1 MSEETKTKFV
11 PCSRCGAPVLPNLAE
26 CMICGKEDP
35 GRLAN
40 NFIGRKFV
48 EFRQQQ
54 RKRQRNTTT
63 TPDIDLSASLGQYRY
78 LFTGAFAVSH
88 TLMAVTVVL
97 YLFAML
103 IDLGG
108 VSLYAGGLSIL
119 APSSDAVI
127 RLGATGRIPLMLG
140 RVWSFLTAPYL
151 STNLL
156 DAGINVLWLFTIGRM
171 VERFFGGAQTFL
183 LYAASGIVGG
193 IVGTLFGAGVMTT
206 GSPALFGLFAGLIVF
221 GRNMHD
227 SMGDQLVRQG
237 VMLAVILLLF
247 DLLGSFSH
255 LMADLGGAAVG
266 YVIATLFVQNLS
278 LRYDP
283 LTDRVARAIAI
294 ASGAL
299 LVGGLILPLRLLG

>member
-1 MSEETKTKFV
+1 
-11 PCSRCGAPVLPNLAE
+11 
-26 CMICGKEDP
+26 MICGKENP

-40 NFIGRKFV
+40 NFFGRKYV
-48 EFRQQQ
+48 EYRQQQ
-54 RKRQRNTTT
+54 RKRDNRAGQ
-63 TPDIDLSASLGQYRY
+63 IDLPAALGEYRY
-78 LFTGAFAVSH
+78 LFNGAFAVSH
-88 TLMAVTVVL
+88 MLIAATVVL
-97 YLFAML
+97 YLLALL

-108 VSLYAGGLSIL
+108 MSFYAGGLSIL

-127 RLGATGRIPLMLG
+127 RLGATGRIPLMFG

-156 DAGINVLWLFTIGRM
+156 DAGINVLWLFSIGRM

-193 IVGTLFGAGVMTT
+193 IVGALFGAGVMTT

-227 SMGDQLVRQG
+227 SVGDQLVRQG
-237 VMLAVILLLF
+237 IMLGVILLLF
-247 DLLGSFSH
+247 DLLGSISH
-255 LMADLGGAAVG
+255 LFADIGGAAVG
-266 YVIATLFVQNLS
+266 YGLATLFIQNLA

-299 LVGGLILPLRLLG
+299 LLIGLLLPLALLR

>member
-40 NFIGRKFV
+40 NFLGRKYV
-48 EFRQQQ
+48 EYRQQQ
-54 RKRQRNTTT
+54 RKRGKAT
-63 TPDIDLSASLGQYRY
+63 ASFEFPTSLDQYRY
-78 LFTGAFAVSH
+78 LFKGAFAISNM
-88 TLMAVTVVL
+88 LMAVTVVL
-97 YLFAML
+97 YLLALL
-103 IDLGG
+103 IDLGNI
-108 VSLYAGGLSIL
+108 SLHAGGLSL
-119 APSSDAVI
+119 LVPSADAVI
-127 RLGATGRIPLMLG
+127 RLGATGRIPLMFG

-156 DAGINVLWLFTIGRM
+156 DAGINVLWLFSIGRL

-193 IVGTLFGAGVMTT
+193 IVGTLFGAGVMTA

-227 SMGDQLVRQG
+227 SVGDQLVRQG
-237 VMLAVILLLF
+237 IMLAVILLLF
-247 DLLGSFSH
+247 DLLGSISNLF
-255 LMADLGGAAVG
+255 ADIGGAAVG
-266 YVIATLFVQNLS
+266 FGLATLFIQNLA

-283 LTDRVARAIAI
+283 VTDRAARATAI
-294 ASGAL
+294 ASAVFL
-299 LVGGLILPLRLLG
+299 FIGLIIPLSLF

>member
-35 GRLAN
+35 GRLTN
-40 NFIGRKFV
+40 NFIGRKYV

-54 RKRQRNTTT
+54 RKKVKSNHTGF
-63 TPDIDLSASLGQYRY
+63 DLPTSLGQYRY

-97 YLFAML
+97 YVFAML

-108 VSLYAGGLSIL
+108 VSLYTGGLSIL
-119 APSSDAVI
+119 TPSSDAVI

-151 STNLL
+151 STSLL
-156 DAGINVLWLFTIGRM
+156 DAGINVLWLFSIGRM

-193 IVGTLFGAGVMTT
+193 LVGSIFGAEIMTT

-227 SMGDQLVRQG
+227 SIGDQLVRQG
-237 VMLAVILLLF
+237 MMLGVILLLF

-255 LMADLGGAAVG
+255 LMADIGGAAIG
-266 YVIATLFVQNLS
+266 YAIATLFVQNLA

-283 LTDRVARAIAI
+283 LTDRVARSIAI

-299 LVGGLILPLRLLG
+299 LLGGLILPLRLLG

>member
-1 MSEETKTKFV
+1 MSEKTKTKFV

-26 CMICGKEDP
+26 CMICGKENP

-40 NFIGRKFV
+40 NFIGRKYV

-54 RKRQRNTTT
+54 RKSGN
-63 TPDIDLSASLGQYRY
+63 DFNFDLPTSLEQYRY

-88 TLMAVTVVL
+88 SLMAVTIVL
-97 YLFAML
+97 YLFALL

-108 VSLYAGGLSIL
+108 AALYAGGLNVL
-119 APSSDAVI
+119 VPSSDAII

-140 RVWSFLTAPYL
+140 RVWSFLTATYL
-151 STNLL
+151 STSLI
-156 DAGINVLWLFTIGRM
+156 DAAINALWLLSIGRI

-183 LYAASGIVGG
+183 LYAVSGIVGG
-193 IVGTLFGAGVMTT
+193 IIGTLAGAGVMTA
-206 GSPALFGLFAGLIVF
+206 GSPALFGLFAAMIVF

-227 SMGDQLVRQG
+227 SIGDQLVRRG
-237 VMLAVILLLF
+237 VMLGVILLLF
-247 DLLGSFSH
+247 DMLGPVSGLF
-255 LMADLGGAAVG
+255 ADVAGAAAG
-266 YVIATLFVQNLS
+266 FGLATLFVQNLA

-283 LTDRVARAIAI
+283 LTDRAARAIAI

-299 LVGGLILPLRLLG
+299 LLVGVILPLTLIGRG